1 MKAIKRQIVAD
12 FLVDHSNIEM
22 LKCYIGIKP
31 WVLYFDRLKHSHGA
45 RIGVILFSPNI
56 TLVKI
61 LFEIQPVCSNNE
73 AGYETLIVGLETLLN
88 LGAKHVLIRGDFELV
103 INQLTHK
110 FKYIKS
116 NLQKYFSYA
125 TKLLAQ
131 FEWIEF
137 EHVFREQNKEA
148 NDLAQIASSCKLSKQ
163 NFEALITI
171 KEKLQEAEIL
181 NIDVVTT
188 HDWRKPLLDEL

>member
-1 MKAIKRQIVAD
+1 
-12 FLVDHSNIEM
+12 M

-73 AGYETLIVGLETLLN
+73 VEYEALIVGIETVLN
-88 LGAKHVLIRGDFELV
+88 LGAKHLLIRGDFELV

-110 FKYIKS
+110 FKCIKI
-116 NLQKYFSYA
+116 NLLKYFSYA
-125 TKLLAQ
+125 SKLLAQ
-131 FEWIEF
+131 FDEVEF
-137 EHVFREQNKEA
+137 EHVFQEKSKEA
-148 NDLAQIASSCKLSKQ
+148 NNLAQIAYGYKLSNK
-163 NFEALITI
+163 IS
-171 KEKLQEAEIL
+171 KL
-181 NIDVVTT
+181 
-188 HDWRKPLLDEL
+188 